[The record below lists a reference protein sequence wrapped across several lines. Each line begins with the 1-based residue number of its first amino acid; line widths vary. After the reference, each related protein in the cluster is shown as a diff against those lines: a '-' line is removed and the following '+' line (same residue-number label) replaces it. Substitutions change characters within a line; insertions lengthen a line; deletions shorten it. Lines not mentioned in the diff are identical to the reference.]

1 MHFYEPGPF
10 EDYIAKLSAI
20 SAKPVPDAWEEIS
33 AQLDVLARHKR
44 LRIVRIMSLA
54 ACMLILIS
62 VSVPMLI
69 ISSSQILP
77 TQLTETVSLSK
88 DRIKPQ
94 PISNEQITT
103 ETTISNQDSYKSSP
117 QYLETQ
123 IAPSIDTSNMP
134 TEVVS
139 YKTETDIMA
148 ETTRKKEEV
157 DEFLELSK
165 RNINTDE
172 VSVTDKKKKNLNSWS
187 IIGYLNSSFSYHT
200 YGAFNYK
207 QNPNETGAWMIGGDL
222 LFRKKF
228 GKYFSVYSGISI
240 SPTGQNIS
248 NLILLKNKSN
258 EEGMEYLYANTSYGM
273 VSLDDNAVAISN
285 FSNLPN
291 APENLLRSAQVN
303 TANLQQRFYY
313 MQVPLIVSSN
323 VSAGIFDI
331 EFKLGAAAGLLVN
344 NKFEVYST
352 RGHFTGKTEE
362 IRKFNASALGAVS
375 VSVPV
380 THQVD
385 LIVEPNIQIYFNP
398 LSYNYA
404 ITYPFATSIKVGV
417 GYNF

>member
-10 EDYIAKLSAI
+10 EEYIAKLSAI
-20 SAKPVPDAWEEIS
+20 SAKPMPDAWEEIS
-33 AQLDVLARHKR
+33 AQLDVLARQKKM
-44 LRIVRIMSLA
+44 RIVRIMSLA

-62 VSVPMLI
+62 ISVPMLI

-77 TQLTETVSLSK
+77 SQLAETVSLSRDK
-88 DRIKPQ
+88 IVAQSIPYE
-94 PISNEQITT
+94 PITP
-103 ETTISNQDSYKSSP
+103 ETTTSNQPNYISPPQLLNTPIASSIEALNRP
-117 QYLETQ
+117 NE
-123 IAPSIDTSNMP
+123 IANF
-134 TEVVS
+134 EN
-139 YKTETDIMA
+139 
-148 ETTRKKEEV
+148 ETTVFAEATQEKEEV
-157 DEFLELSK
+157 EFMELSK

-172 VSVTDKKKKNLNSWS
+172 ITVVEKKKKNLNSWS

-207 QNPNETGAWMIGGDL
+207 QNPNETGAWMVGGDL

-228 GKYFSVYSGISI
+228 GKYVSVYSGISI

-258 EEGMEYLYANTSYGM
+258 EDGMEYLYANTSYGM

-303 TANLQQRFYY
+303 TANLEQRFYY
-313 MQVPLIVSSN
+313 MQIPFIVSSN

-331 EFKLGAAAGLLVN
+331 EFKLGAAAGLLIN
-344 NKFEVYST
+344 NKFEVYSS

-380 THQVD
+380 TQQVD

>member
-44 LRIVRIMSLA
+44 LRIVKIMSLA

-69 ISSSQILP
+69 ISSSQFLP
-77 TQLTETVSLSK
+77 TQLTETVSLSR
-88 DRIKPQ
+88 DRNEPQ

-103 ETTISNQDSYKSSP
+103 ETTISNQPNYITPPQQSETPIASSIEA
-117 QYLETQ
+117 LNVSNEVANFENKTTVFAEATQ
-123 IAPSIDTSNMP
+123 
-134 TEVVS
+134 E
-139 YKTETDIMA
+139 
-148 ETTRKKEEV
+148 KEEI
-157 DEFLELSK
+157 EFLELSK
-165 RNINTDE
+165 KNINTDE

-228 GKYFSVYSGISI
+228 GKYFSIYSGISI

-313 MQVPLIVSSN
+313 MQVPFIVSSN

>member
-1 MHFYEPGPF
+1 MHFYKPGPF
-10 EDYIAKLSAI
+10 EEYVAKLSAI
-20 SAKPVPDAWEEIS
+20 SAKPMPDAWEEIS
-33 AQLDVLARHKR
+33 AQLDVLARQKKM
-44 LRIVRIMSLA
+44 RIVRIMSLA

-62 VSVPMLI
+62 ISVPMLI

-77 TQLTETVSLSK
+77 SQLAETVSLSRDK
-88 DRIKPQ
+88 IVAQSIPYEPITPEATASNQPNYISPPQ
-94 PISNEQITT
+94 LLNTPIASSIEALNRPNEIANFEN
-103 ETTISNQDSYKSSP
+103 ETTVFADA
-117 QYLETQ
+117 TQ
-123 IAPSIDTSNMP
+123 
-134 TEVVS
+134 E
-139 YKTETDIMA
+139 
-148 ETTRKKEEV
+148 KEEV
-157 DEFLELSK
+157 EFIELSK

-172 VSVTDKKKKNLNSWS
+172 ITVVEKKKKNLNSWS

-207 QNPNETGAWMIGGDL
+207 QNPNETGAWMVGGDL

-228 GKYFSVYSGISI
+228 GKYVSVYSGISI

-258 EEGMEYLYANTSYGM
+258 EDGMEYLYANTSYGM

-303 TANLQQRFYY
+303 TANLEQRFYY
-313 MQVPLIVSSN
+313 MQIPFIVSSN

-331 EFKLGAAAGLLVN
+331 EFKLGAAAGLLIN
-344 NKFEVYST
+344 NKFEVYSS

-380 THQVD
+380 TQQVD